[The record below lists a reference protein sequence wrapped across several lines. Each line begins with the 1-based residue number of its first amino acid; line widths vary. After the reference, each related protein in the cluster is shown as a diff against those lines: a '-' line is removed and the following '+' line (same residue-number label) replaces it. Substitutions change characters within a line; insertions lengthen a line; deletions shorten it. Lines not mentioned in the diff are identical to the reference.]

1 MAKQKTVQALKKQA
15 LELLQKLVRLKAADD
30 NGYVSCVTCG
40 TTRQWNDAM
49 QGGHFIAKGNGGS
62 NEWALVEENVHPQCA
77 GCNGF
82 GMRYGNAETAY
93 TLYMVDMYGR
103 EKVDIMLHRNLTKK
117 YGRFELEI
125 MINDYKQQ
133 IKFHEERVGHG

>member
-1 MAKQKTVQALKKQA
+1 MKKAKSIQKLKAQA
-15 LELLQKLVRLKAADD
+15 LELIQKLVRLKAADD

-49 QGGHFIAKGNGGS
+49 QGGHFIAKGKGGS

-82 GMRYGNAETAY
+82 GMRFGNAETAY
-93 TLYMVDMYGR
+93 TLYMIDMYGR
-103 EKVDIMLHRNLTKK
+103 EQVDLMMTRNKTKI
-117 YGRFELEI
+117 YGRFELEV
-125 MINDYKQQ
+125 MINDMKEQ
-133 IKFHEERVGHG
+133 IKIHEDRVGYG